1 MNLRCVVVCRG
12 REDLKNNLVVLLLS
26 DMFVKINFSPGL
38 LSFGMNGS
46 FHAETDRR
54 ERL

>member
-1 MNLRCVVVCRG
+1 MNLRCVVICLG
-12 REDLKNNLVVLLLS
+12 CNNNLVVLLLS
-26 DMFVKINFSPGL
+26 DVFVKINFSPGL